1 MTIKE
6 RIEKLLRK
14 MGIFVL
20 NGKYD
25 IDSLKRISLWYEL
38 EREFDVIIDDED
50 FWKTQDDNISS
61 LIELIEKYIKK

>member
-20 NGKYD
+20 NSKYD

-50 FWKTQDDNISS
+50 FWKTQDNDISS

>member
-1 MTIKE
+1 MTIRERLE
-6 RIEKLLRK
+6 RILQKI
-14 MGIFVL
+14 GVFVF
-20 NGKYD
+20 NDKYE

-50 FWKTQDDNISS
+50 FWKTQDDTISS

>member
-1 MTIKE
+1 MTIRERLE
-6 RIEKLLRK
+6 RILQKI
-14 MGIFVL
+14 GVFVF
-20 NGKYD
+20 NDKYQ

-50 FWKTQDDNISS
+50 FWKTQDDTIFS